1 MIAQI
6 ASQDRMLYLTMQ
18 CTGKES
24 VSLLMYI
31 SLSVDDAL
39 LAEVLNTHLRIDSSR
54 NGDNMTI

>member
-1 MIAQI
+1 
-6 ASQDRMLYLTMQ
+6 MLYLTMQ

-24 VSLLMYI
+24 VSLLMYV